1 MAIDNEN
8 KRRSA
13 GQFPIIPIYPVPD
26 GAIAGRDRT
35 HIAWLYRNL
44 TAIGGVEADHL
55 MLKGMGG
62 ELQ

>member
-13 GQFPIIPIYPVPD
+13 GQFPIIPIYPVAD
-26 GAIAGRDRT
+26 GAIAGRDRA
-35 HIAWLYRNL
+35 HAAWLYRAL
-44 TAIGGVEADHL
+44 VAIDGAESDHL